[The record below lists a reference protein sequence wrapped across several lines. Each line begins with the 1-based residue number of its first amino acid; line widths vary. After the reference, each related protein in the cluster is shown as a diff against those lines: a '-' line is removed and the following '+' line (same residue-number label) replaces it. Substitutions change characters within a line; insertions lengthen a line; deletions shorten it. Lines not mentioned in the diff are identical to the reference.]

1 MPDKRFLWTM
11 GLLALLLLAS
21 ACAAGSSARALLQE
35 DYAAM
40 NNQELLIYYDQ
51 LNAAIA
57 KQEGGAGGFGFGVGL
72 GVGSGS
78 FSVGASQ
85 GTYIED
91 PTEALRQQR
100 NRVRLELARR
110 GLQPADS
117 TP

>member
-1 MPDKRFLWTM
+1 LGMPVN
-11 GLLALLLLAS
+11 
-21 ACAAGSSARALLQE
+21 C
-35 DYAAM
+35 
-40 NNQELLIYYDQ
+40 
-51 LNAAIA
+51 
-57 KQEGGAGGFGFGVGL
+57 
-72 GVGSGS
+72 SGS

>member
-1 MPDKRFLWTM
+1 M
-11 GLLALLLLAS
+11 GLLAMVLMGS

-35 DYAAM
+35 DYATM

-51 LNAAIA
+51 LNTAIT
-57 KQEGGAGGFGFGVGL
+57 KQESGVDGFGFGLGL